1 MPPCASSHER
11 SLALIER
18 FLEMMAAERNAA
30 SNTLAAY
37 ERDLGDYA
45 AHLAARG
52 HHVAQ
57 ATEDDVRAFAAALS
71 ARGLARSTQ
80 ARRLSAVRQL
90 HNFLY
95 GEGLAAAN
103 PAQHL
108 QAPRKARALPKVLS
122 EEEVR
127 RLFEQLQAD
136 IAAARTEKARC
147 RALRLKAM
155 LELLYATGLRV
166 SELIALREN
175 DVDERAQMVR
185 VLGKGNKERMVPL
198 TAQALAALKDYREEC
213 ATMPGKAGGKGRLRA
228 APWLFPSS
236 SADSGHMTRQRF
248 AQELK
253 RLAAH
258 AGLAAARV
266 SPHVLRH
273 AFATHLLDH
282 GADLRAVQLML
293 GHADI
298 ATTQIYTHV
307 NMRRLREAVQ
317 AHHPLA
323 KAAKGT

>member
-1 MPPCASSHER
+1 MPLCARSHER
-11 SLALIER
+11 SLGLIDR
-18 FLEMMAAERNAA
+18 FLEMMAAERNASA
-30 SNTLAAY
+30 NTLAAY
-37 ERDLGDYA
+37 ERDLSEYA

-52 HHVAQ
+52 RSVAQ
-57 ATEDDVRAFAAALS
+57 ATEEDVHAFAASLS
-71 ARGLARSTQ
+71 AQGLARSTQ

-95 GEGLAAAN
+95 GEGLAEAN

-108 QAPRKARALPKVLS
+108 QSPRKARALPKVLS
-122 EEEVR
+122 EEEVT

-175 DVDERAQMVR
+175 DVDGRSAMVR

-198 TAQALAALKDYREEC
+198 TEQALEALAEYREHC
-213 ATMPGKAGGKGRLRA
+213 AAVSGKAGGKGRPQA
-228 APWLFPSS
+228 NGWLFPSS
-236 SADSGHMTRQRF
+236 SAGSGHVTRQRF
-248 AQELK
+248 AQALK
-253 RLAAH
+253 RLAAR
-258 AGLAAARV
+258 AGLSPSRV

-273 AFATHLLDH
+273 GFATHLLDH

-307 NMRRLREAVQ
+307 NMQRLQQAVQ

-323 KAAKGT
+323 KRG

>member
-18 FLEMMAAERNAA
+18 FLEMMAAERNASA
-30 SNTLAAY
+30 NTLAAY
-37 ERDLGDYA
+37 ERDLSEYA
-45 AHLAARG
+45 THMAARG
-52 HHVAQ
+52 RAVAE
-57 ATEDDVRAFAAALS
+57 ADEDDVRSFASSLS
-71 ARGLARSTQ
+71 AQGLARSTQ
-80 ARRLSAVRQL
+80 ARRLSAVRQF

-95 GEGLAAAN
+95 GEGLADAN

-108 QAPRKARALPKVLS
+108 QGPRKARSLPKVLS
-122 EEEVR
+122 EEEVT
-127 RLFEQLQAD
+127 RLFERLQAD

-147 RALRLKAM
+147 RALRMMAM
-155 LELLYATGLRV
+155 LELLYATGMRV

-175 DVDERAQMVR
+175 DVDERSAMVR
-185 VLGKGNKERMVPL
+185 VLGKGGKERMVPL
-198 TAQALAALKDYREEC
+198 TGQALSALAEYREHC
-213 ATMPGKAGGKGRLRA
+213 ASVSGKAGGKGRLRA
-228 APWLFPSS
+228 SGWLFPSS
-236 SADSGHMTRQRF
+236 SAGSGHVTRQRF

-253 RLAAH
+253 ILAAR
-258 AGLAAARV
+258 AGLAPERV

-282 GADLRAVQLML
+282 GADLRAVQMML

-307 NMRRLREAVQ
+307 NMQRLRHTMQ

-323 KAAKGT
+323 KRT